1 MIDKNGK
8 LFGRINIIDLF
19 FLVIILA
26 AALFILFRTGVFS
39 PEKTA
44 APEEKI
50 LLTMFQEEVN
60 TFTASNVKP
69 GDPVTESFQNISF
82 GELVD
87 IEIGDSINW
96 GADQEGKQVRT
107 KKDGFVSVKL
117 VMETPGKAGPSGITI
132 GGAKYYVGQFLVI
145 RVGTSAFYARIDSA
159 EQIN

>member
-19 FLVIILA
+19 LPCDN
-26 AALFILFRTGVFS
+26 TGRARS
-39 PEKTA
+39 SCSGRECSRLKNRSSGR
-44 APEEKI
+44 KI

-87 IEIGDSINW
+87 IEISDSINW